1 MNKRPELQ
9 KLNFKNPIHVAAIG
23 FGSGLIYPAPGTW
36 GTLAGWLIGL
46 GVIATLG
53 TTALLVLAI
62 IASLIGPKI
71 CGQTA
76 QDIGVHDHGSIVW
89 DEIAA
94 IWLVL
99 ACLPAQTALWALGGF
114 VAFRVFD
121 ITKPYPIK
129 ALDRKLHTG
138 FGIMIDDTLAAVFS
152 LVVLYLIYWLV

>member
-9 KLNFKNPIHVAAIG
+9 KLNVKNPIHFAAVG

-46 GVIATLG
+46 GVLSLLGNIALWIF
-53 TTALLVLAI
+53 ALIAFAI
-62 IASLIGPKI
+62 GAKI

-76 QDIGVHDHGSIVW
+76 QDLGVHDHGSIVW

-99 ACLPAQTALWALGGF
+99 ACLPAPTALWCIAGF
-114 VAFRVFD
+114 VLFRFFD
-121 ITKPYPIK
+121 ILKPYPIK
-129 ALDRKLHTG
+129 ILDRKLHTG

-152 LVVLYLIYWLV
+152 LIVLYLIDWLV